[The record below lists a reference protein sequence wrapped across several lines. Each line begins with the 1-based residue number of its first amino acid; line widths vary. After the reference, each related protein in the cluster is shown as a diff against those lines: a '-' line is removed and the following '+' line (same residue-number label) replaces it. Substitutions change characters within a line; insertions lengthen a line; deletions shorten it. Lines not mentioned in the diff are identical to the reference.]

1 MISFAVQHVPNAFRY
16 RAHYRAW
23 LSRVAKHEGRTIVV
37 LNYVLLTD
45 KELLRFNRRY
55 LGHNEYTDIITF
67 DTRDP
72 LIAPPRSMSPR
83 AQPRGI
89 YGDILISYD
98 RVKENARTF
107 NVPAQHELRRVMVH
121 GLLHLCGHNDKSPKQ
136 QKAMR
141 ALEDTHLARW

>member
-1 MISFAVQHVPNAFRY
+1 MISFAVQQVPNAFRD
-16 RAHYRAW
+16 RTPLRAW
-23 LSRVAKHEGRTIVV
+23 LNRVAKREGRTIVL

-45 KELLRFNRRY
+45 KELLRFNRHY

-72 LIAPPRSMSPR
+72 LVAPPRS
-83 AQPRGI
+83 GNLV

-107 NVPAQHELRRVMVH
+107 GVPAQQELRRVMVH
-121 GLLHLCGHNDKSPKQ
+121 GLLHLCGHADKHPW
-136 QKAMR
+136 QKLAMR
-141 ALEDTHLARW
+141 ALEDKYLRYLG

>member
-72 LIAPPRSMSPR
+72 MIVPPQAERLIH
-83 AQPRGI
+83 
-89 YGDILISYD
+89 GDILVSYD

-121 GLLHLCGHNDKSPKQ
+121 GLLHLCGHNDKSAKQ